1 MQIQML
7 LPVDTMFCM
16 EAFLYVCGVGFLG
29 WGRGEGQCVLSVR
42 LDLLL
47 RMSNAHQRE
56 TQPSSA
62 RVSISV
68 VWRFSAWARN
78 KFWNVDT
85 VIIGEQSTYC
95 FYHYYWPEVMSNTM
109 QWIVGV
115 CWSHWNAGGIFLSTF
130 RSLFCSL
137 KEGMCFFWQ
146 KKPGAA
152 RSYQSHVQGHGC
164 GCETWAPDCLLA
176 LFFFSPFLCGYF
188 YVHFHVVFFLLLLFF
203 AGLVF
208 LCAWLLSWILMFVFA
223 FLLED
228 CSSKLEKS
236 FHEIVLS
243 FCSEMSVL
251 CLHFNTL
258 LPLFCRAIS
267 VLWQ

>member
-16 EAFLYVCGVGFLG
+16 EAFLYVCGVVFLG

-137 KEGMCFFWQ
+137 KEGMCFFLAEKARCCQ
-146 KKPGAA
+146 QLSKPCPGAWLWMWNLGS
-152 RSYQSHVQGHGC
+152 RLSFSFIFFS
-164 GCETWAPDCLLA
+164 LLSFVA
-176 LFFFSPFLCGYF
+176 IFMYTFMCFFFIA
-188 YVHFHVVFFLLLLFF
+188 VVF
-203 AGLVF
+203 
-208 LCAWLLSWILMFVFA
+208 CWIGF
-223 FLLED
+223 
-228 CSSKLEKS
+228 S
-236 FHEIVLS
+236 
-243 FCSEMSVL
+243 L
-251 CLHFNTL
+251 CLVAVLNINVRFC
-258 LPLFCRAIS
+258 LPLRGLLI
-267 VLWQ
+267 

>member
-137 KEGMCFFWQ
+137 KEGMCFFLAEKARCCQ
-146 KKPGAA
+146 ELSKPCPGAWLWMWNLGS
-152 RSYQSHVQGHGC
+152 RLSFSFI
-164 GCETWAPDCLLA
+164 
-176 LFFFSPFLCGYF
+176 FFLSFPLWLFLCTLSC
-188 YVHFHVVFFLLLLFF
+188 VFFLLLLFF